1 MSLLEEDRS
10 DQYLKSLAIEWL
22 GIISCKIKTGYNKLS
37 GDFKTYTPEWIC
49 ELNDILPIKVDKDT
63 PIKSLALLDQ
73 CRKKL
78 LDHVVE
84 ERVNH
89 NVIQFYLCNWGF
101 IESVVWTK
109 ANKGWEIQQKK
120 RTAKSM
126 KAPTHSATSA
136 ASDSAT
142 TSIATPVASTTA
154 TEESEK
160 KDDDDF
166 DDLDEDTAMAD
177 PSTTT
182 DITIN
187 ETNITDTSAMDII
200 AEENKWPK
208 ENALLLEDTCKYY
221 WLSCL
226 GMEHPFPSVPKTKQ
240 YDFPELA
247 RSDYNLFTELLA
259 SRQTLYTSFN
269 FILSEILI
277 CLDKDAVIYRTKALK
292 AIGKIASEVPEIM
305 EEVKYYYIYFSLLY
319 LMYHFL

>member
-49 ELNDILPIKVDKDT
+49 ELNETLPIKVDKDT

-78 LDHVVE
+78 LDHVVG

-101 IESVVWTK
+101 IESVVWSK

-120 RTAKSM
+120 RATNTK
-126 KAPTHSATSA
+126 KPPTDSVTPATT
-136 ASDSAT
+136 DGAT
-142 TSIATPVASTTA
+142 TSTA
-154 TEESEK
+154 TATAVEESEK
-160 KDDDDF
+160 KDDDDL

-177 PSTTT
+177 PTTTT
-182 DITIN
+182 DTTSA
-187 ETNITDTSAMDII
+187 TNTTDATAMDII

-208 ENALLLEDTCKYY
+208 ENALLLQDTCKYY

-226 GMEHPFPSVPKTKQ
+226 GVEHPFPSVAETKQ

-247 RSDYNLFTELLA
+247 KSDYNLFTELLA

-277 CLDKDAVIYRTKALK
+277 CLDKDAVIYRAKALK

-305 EEVKYYYIYFSLLY
+305 EEVKYCYII
-319 LMYHFL
+319 